1 MTEDNGCVYPS
12 NIQCCIPL
20 HKYKCTIMYTYAC
33 TYWLADDIIRVHA
46 YLFASV
52 VFNVYIDVYFVFCF
66 CMFIYVFRFSVVISL
81 PCILDAQNVGG

>member
-1 MTEDNGCVYPS
+1 
-12 NIQCCIPL
+12 
-20 HKYKCTIMYTYAC
+20 MYTYAC

-81 PCILDAQNVGG
+81 PCILDAQKRWRLNPINALIHQGCLAATAQINLM